1 MSAAEVGE
9 YGDHEDYHAAEGC
22 KYQGCVRRFGCR
34 SRGGV
39 FGARCGRGAFV
50 SHGVKSV
57 ISLNVVDNPLAV
69 VNDGAFDGADAH
81 SLHCIS
87 GDVSLDGDVE
97 SVEGEIDSAQCS
109 INFEDIAG
117 GVYRGRA
124 VDVGFLTHRYFFFG
138 SAR

>member
-34 SRGGV
+34 SRGG
-39 FGARCGRGAFV
+39 GAFV